1 METLA
6 ELLAA
11 LRYRHVETAYEL
23 GGQTLRLLRVD
34 RPDDLLDHITQEE
47 YAVDE
52 RLPYWAELWPAALA
66 LAEHVIGRVP
76 VAGRRVIELGA
87 GMGLV
92 SLAAARAGADV
103 LATDYEEDALR
114 FVRANAALNG
124 LRVRAAHLDW
134 RDLRPLRGE
143 TFDLV
148 LASDVVYER
157 RNHGPILDALDR
169 LLRPGGQALLSDPQR
184 TLAKAFVA
192 EALSRGFRLSTWTT
206 TALATHATQVQAGER
221 RVVPIDIHTL
231 TRTAA
236 PPLR

>member
-1 METLA
+1 MDPLA
-6 ELLAA
+6 DLLAA
-11 LRYRHVETAYEL
+11 LRYRPVEIIYDL
-23 GGQTLRLLRVD
+23 GGQPLRLFRVD

-66 LAEHVIGRVP
+66 LAEHVLRRVP
-76 VAGRRVIELGA
+76 MAGRRVIELGA

-114 FVRANAALNG
+114 FVRVNAAANG
-124 LRVRAAHLDW
+124 LPVRTALLDW
-134 RDLRPLRGE
+134 RDVRLDPAE

-157 RNHGPILDALDR
+157 RNHGPILDALCR

-184 TLAKAFVA
+184 TLARAFQA
-192 EALSRGFRLSTWTT
+192 EALSRGFRLSTWATAAPTT
-206 TALATHATQVQAGER
+206 HATHAGAGER

-231 TRTAA
+231 SLA
-236 PPLR
+236 P